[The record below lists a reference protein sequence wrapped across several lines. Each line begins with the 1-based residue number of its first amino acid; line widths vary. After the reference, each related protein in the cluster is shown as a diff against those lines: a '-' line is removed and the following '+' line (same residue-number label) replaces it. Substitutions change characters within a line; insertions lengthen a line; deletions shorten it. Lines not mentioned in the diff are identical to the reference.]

1 MNRSTGVVVLLASF
15 LWVAVA
21 PQKAS
26 GQNDPFPLR
35 GAVASRTH
43 AGLAVRE
50 VPPEVTAFSYKLGK
64 RICGIA
70 NGSEFTAFDRH
81 LVANGEIWYQVEIT
95 KVTRTLGDTPCP
107 AVPFSGWMVAHT
119 KSGVAVEVLER
130 NVKVSEQQVSAQ
142 APGTDQDSTEPEIDP
157 STVVFLA
164 KYLFLLFGTA
174 LGVAVVAIE
183 KARKVR
189 PADWLTELVWVEL
202 GVLSVAN
209 VLFVVLLVDTNYS
222 ARDAAALAG
231 GNTSPLFALVKL
243 LEGAAGGYVVL
254 GFVLTV
260 VWMKFMSFAEG
271 R

>member
-1 MNRSTGVVVLLASF
+1 MNRSTGVVVLLALF

-21 PQKAS
+21 PRQAS
-26 GQNDPFPLR
+26 GQDDPFPLR
-35 GAVASRTH
+35 GAVASKTH

-50 VPPEVTAFSYKLGK
+50 APPEVTAFSYKLGK

-70 NGSEFTAFDRH
+70 NGSAFTAFDRH

-95 KVTRTLGDTPCP
+95 KVTRALGGTPCP
-107 AVPFSGWMVAHT
+107 AVPFSGWMVAQA
-119 KSGVAVEVLER
+119 KSGLAVEVLER
-130 NVKVSEQQVSAQ
+130 NVEVPERQVSAQ
-142 APGTDQDSTEPEIDP
+142 ASAVDDDSTEPEIDP

-189 PADWLTELVWVEL
+189 PAEWLTELVWVEL
-202 GVLSVAN
+202 CVLSIAN
-209 VLFVVLLVDTNYS
+209 VLFVVLLVDTKYS
-222 ARDAAALAG
+222 ASDTAALATG
-231 GNTSPLFALVKL
+231 GTSPLFALVKL
-243 LEGAAGGYVVL
+243 LEAAAGGYVVL

-271 R
+271 H